1 MGMKF
6 ISLLIIFI
14 LFCGPTYAD
23 DVCSRTATINYQD
36 VLVDTSSSKLGE
48 GLRFYLD
55 KDPEA
60 KKLLDKYQE
69 NNKIRRL
76 DAVVSTAGSGM
87 IIFGLFQSSKQ
98 DSSKFL
104 NRESLIYS
112 GIGLILLSYL
122 VSRTIQYNNEKYLI
136 RSIDEYNKRN
146 TPRIYFNPTSQTD
159 VLGTTKYGLVA
170 GLFKDF

>member
-1 MGMKF
+1 MRF
-6 ISLLIIFI
+6 LSLLIIFI
-14 LFCGPTYAD
+14 LFSQPLLAD

-48 GLRFYLD
+48 GLRFYLE

-60 KKLLDKYQE
+60 KKLLDRYQE
-69 NNKIRRL
+69 NNKIRRV
-76 DAVVSTAGSGM
+76 DAILSTAGSGM
-87 IIFGLFQSSKQ
+87 IIFGLFQPSKN
-98 DSSKFL
+98 DSPKVL

-112 GIGLILLSYL
+112 GIGLIAISYL

-146 TPRIYFNPTSQTD
+146 TPRIYFNPTTQTNPQ
-159 VLGTTKYGLVA
+159 GSSSFGLVA
-170 GLFKDF
+170 GVFKDF